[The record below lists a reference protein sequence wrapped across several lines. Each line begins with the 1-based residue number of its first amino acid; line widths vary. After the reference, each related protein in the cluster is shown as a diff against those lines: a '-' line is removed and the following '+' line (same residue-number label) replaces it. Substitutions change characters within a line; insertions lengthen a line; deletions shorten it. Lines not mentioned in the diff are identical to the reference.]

1 MPDQTL
7 MAALI
12 AAALGGAEPV
22 LPEPPPFTRYPDE
35 AYPIVSQ
42 FGSWKGIGG
51 GRREAPNEG
60 VDVIARVRTP
70 VHAAAY
76 GVVRRVAVER
86 ERGRVVEI
94 ETTGT
99 QPDYVM
105 VYTHLHAATVAP
117 GQPVR
122 AGEPI
127 GAVGDTGQVP
137 RGIAFLHFELRR
149 TDGRAVN
156 PEPLFRSR
164 PEGRGAPVPLPPGGE
179 GAMRRPGE
187 GLKAP
192 GCRRLR
198 PRPLPH
204 HPKWGAG
211 GGAAAL
217 PGGVLAGVRSA
228 ATPGTAR
235 SRVFW

>member
-99 QPDYVM
+99 P
-105 VYTHLHAATVAP
+105 
-117 GQPVR
+117 
-122 AGEPI
+122 
-127 GAVGDTGQVP
+127 
-137 RGIAFLHFELRR
+137 
-149 TDGRAVN
+149 
-156 PEPLFRSR
+156 
-164 PEGRGAPVPLPPGGE
+164 
-179 GAMRRPGE
+179 
-187 GLKAP
+187 
-192 GCRRLR
+192 
-198 PRPLPH
+198 
-204 HPKWGAG
+204 
-211 GGAAAL
+211 
-217 PGGVLAGVRSA
+217 SA
-228 ATPGTAR
+228 RWATPDRCRGESPFSISSCGGRTAGR
-235 SRVFW
+235 

>member
-12 AAALGGAEPV
+12 AAALGGLD

-149 TDGRAVN
+149 TDG
-156 PEPLFRSR
+156 
-164 PEGRGAPVPLPPGGE
+164 GE

-198 PRPLPH
+198 SRPLPH
-204 HPKWGAG
+204 HPEWGAG

-217 PGGVLAGVRSA
+217 PGGVLAGVA
-228 ATPGTAR
+228 
-235 SRVFW
+235 

>member
-164 PEGRGAPVPLPPGGE
+164 PEGRVQCVDPERASKHPDAGGYALDRFRTTRSGAREGAPLLYPVACWRGYGW
-179 GAMRRPGE
+179 R
-187 GLKAP
+187 
-192 GCRRLR
+192 
-198 PRPLPH
+198 
-204 HPKWGAG
+204 
-211 GGAAAL
+211 
-217 PGGVLAGVRSA
+217 
-228 ATPGTAR
+228 GTD
-235 SRVFW
+235 S